1 VRISSLL
8 VAALLLLSVSAC
20 KKPKAG
26 DACTGSGASCVDPS
40 SALFCSSTALKPMSC
55 RGPAGC
61 KAANNVVTCDD
72 TIAQLGDGCDEENE
86 VACQPDKKAALE
98 CHGGVFVVGE
108 TCKGPRGCTVD
119 GEKISC
125 DNDVADENDPCH
137 FDGDFA
143 CASDKKMVFKCVGKK
158 MTPLNSCRGPKGC
171 RVFELPLEKKVDF
184 SCDDS
189 VANLGDACDES
200 GEHACTMD
208 KTAIMVCTNAKFTAL
223 KTCSGPKAC
232 SFDERGEKFECDTSS
247 EAGKT
252 MDVKKPEPAAMP
264 HKPGTAPA
272 PSAKPAVKK

>member
-1 VRISSLL
+1 MRISSLL

-171 RVFELPLEKKVDF
+171 RVFELPLEIVVVEGRVVSDVDEVEK
-184 SCDDS
+184 DI
-189 VANLGDACDES
+189 
-200 GEHACTMD
+200 GEVGTSQSWSLRSEVRPNGNTLILTPQPLRNC
-208 KTAIMVCTNAKFTAL
+208 
-223 KTCSGPKAC
+223 
-232 SFDERGEKFECDTSS
+232 RGTIDLT
-247 EAGKT
+247 
-252 MDVKKPEPAAMP
+252 
-264 HKPGTAPA
+264 
-272 PSAKPAVKK
+272 